1 MPSIKKE
8 EYGYTFNSRIRS
20 PKPCVIDRSLIV
32 QPRVIRD
39 ISTEST
45 GYLGEIYSVCYLGG
59 DMIWTCGIDNTMR
72 LFNLDGILV
81 KSIETKS
88 GNRLQNIA
96 VTNSG
101 DLVYLDF
108 PDKTV
113 NIVMETQVDEIIR
126 LNEWMPLDVCS
137 TFSCDLLVIMVNGNY
152 NETKVVRYCDHI
164 EKQNIQYDDKGH
176 PLYLSSGM
184 NNIKYI
190 CENRNLYICVADLNA
205 RALVVVNHAGK
216 HRFTYK
222 GGSHQKRF
230 KLPRPF
236 TTYGLTTDSQ
246 SRILIAD
253 YWNNR
258 IDIIDQDGLF
268 IRCIDN
274 LYIRNPCALCVDR
287 RHNLFVVESGGNHVK
302 KNKILQVNHNSI
314 RMCMYIC
321 NTKVPNSR
329 VLHMSSFSAILHIK
343 EQ

>member
-1 MPSIKKE
+1 
-8 EYGYTFNSRIRS
+8 
-20 PKPCVIDRSLIV
+20 
-32 QPRVIRD
+32 
-39 ISTEST
+39 
-45 GYLGEIYSVCYLGG
+45 
-59 DMIWTCGIDNTMR
+59 MIWTCGIDNTIR
-72 LFNLDGILV
+72 LLNLDGILV

-88 GNRLQNIA
+88 GNRSQNIA

-108 PDKTV
+108 PDRTV
-113 NIVMETQVDEIIR
+113 NIVIETQVDEIIR
-126 LNEWMPLDVCS
+126 LYEWMPLDVCS

-152 NETKVVRYCDHI
+152 NETKVVRYCDYI

-190 CENRNLYICVADLNA
+190 CENRNLDIFVADLNA

-222 GGSHQKRF
+222 GGSHQKRL
-230 KLPRPF
+230 KLLRPF
-236 TTYGLTTDSQ
+236 TPHGLTTDSQ

-258 IDIIDQDGLF
+258 IDVIDQDGQF

-287 RHNLFVVESGGNHVK
+287 RDSLFVVESGGNHVK
-302 KNKILQVNHNSI
+302 K
-314 RMCMYIC
+314 
-321 NTKVPNSR
+321 
-329 VLHMSSFSAILHIK
+329 IK
-343 EQ
+343 YCK